1 SVTPFARWIEDYPLP
16 DGLKM
21 PSHVG
26 SYDGKGDLDNFLH
39 RFEGAI
45 RMQKGLMPVA
55 CHMFTYTLKDSAR
68 IWWNSQK
75 AVFTASNREKARVSE
90 LSPLGITSKGQG
102 NPPRTTA
109 WDRKLET
116 GSPLTGDLITDCS
129 PAYLKVQERFSPQKR
144 NERAKTFDSQ
154 RGEKKEKSTIPAE
167 ASILMINQE
176 EACTR
181 NKISK
186 IPTFEGMEIT
196 FPPVTKGSNSSAL
209 KAVHQKWVASPV
221 MVKKSNEGWRM
232 CVDFTDINKACPKDC
247 YPLPD
252 IDWKV
257 ESLSGFRLKKMSL
270 LLSKDALRFKKRKS
284 NVSKTSRQAST
295 ENLSAALFARRKE
308 GQVPIYF
315 ISRVL
320 QGAEL
325 NYPALEK
332 LRLALV
338 HIARRGNNNKET
350 QEDFLIEAPLEDNME
365 KVGRRMDTKLEETK
379 PRYEWKL
386 YTDGVSSSDGSSTGL
401 MLIDPEGKEYTYALC
416 FEFKTTNNEAEYE
429 ALLAGLRIAQE
440 IEIVKLAI
448 LVDFQLLVNQI
459 KGIYA
464 SKQPAIREY
473 LQRTKETL
481 RSFKSYTIEHIR
493 RNQNKKVDALSKL
506 ALMTFEHLTK
516 EVLVKVL
523 TRRSIEKK
531 KVLQVETKEE
541 KSWMTSIHEYFLSGL
556 LPEDSKDSKKIRIKA
571 P

>member
-1 SVTPFARWIEDYPLP
+1 MIE
-16 DGLKM
+16 
-21 PSHVG
+21 
-26 SYDGKGDLDNFLH
+26 
-39 RFEGAI
+39 
-45 RMQKGLMPVA
+45 
-55 CHMFTYTLKDSAR
+55 
-68 IWWNSQK
+68 
-75 AVFTASNREKARVSE
+75 
-90 LSPLGITSKGQG
+90 GITSKGQG
-102 NPPRTTA
+102 NPPRTMA

-116 GSPLTGDLITDCS
+116 GSPHTEDLITDCS

-167 ASILMINQE
+167 APILMINQE

-186 IPTFEGMEIT
+186 IPTFEGIEIT

-209 KAVHQKWVASPV
+209 VIIKAK
-221 MVKKSNEGWRM
+221 
-232 CVDFTDINKACPKDC
+232 I
-247 YPLPD
+247 
-252 IDWKV
+252 
-257 ESLSGFRLKKMSL
+257 FR
-270 LLSKDALRFKKRKS
+270 RE
-284 NVSKTSRQAST
+284 V
-295 ENLSAALFARRKE
+295 
-308 GQVPIYF
+308 
-315 ISRVL
+315 
-320 QGAEL
+320 
-325 NYPALEK
+325 
-332 LRLALV
+332 
-338 HIARRGNNNKET
+338 
-350 QEDFLIEAPLEDNME
+350 APLEDNRK
-365 KVGRRMDTKLEETK
+365 KVGRKMDTKLEETK

-386 YTDGVSSSDGSSTGL
+386 YTDGASSSDGSSTGL

-416 FEFKTTNNEAEYE
+416 FEFKTTNNEAKYE

-493 RNQNKKVDALSKL
+493 RNQNKKDDALSKL

-541 KSWMTSIHEYFLSGL
+541 KSWMTSIHEYLLSGL
-556 LPEDSKDSKKIRIKA
+556 LPEDSKDSKNIRIKA